1 MDWTYNCVDSLG
13 RNDSFT
19 QMQRRQFLKAV
30 AIAGATSS
38 FLNVNSFAQS
48 RDPKR
53 KMTLN
58 LVCGAIG
65 VKADQKRAI
74 ELASKFG
81 FESVEAKAD
90 YLASLSDG
98 EVDAL
103 ERLLKDRKLV
113 WGTSGLS
120 VDFRGD
126 ERKFKEG
133 LKQLPRLAKGLQRAG
148 VERVSTWLR
157 PAHHDLTYN
166 QNFKQ
171 HADRLRQVCRILKDN
186 DIRFGME
193 YVGTNTLLVSR
204 KYPFIHSMAET
215 RELVD
220 AIGTGNAG
228 IVLDSWHWWQAGDSV
243 SDIEK
248 LRNKD
253 IILVDLND
261 APKDIDKK
269 RQLDGQRQLPM
280 ATGVID
286 TEGFVKALV
295 EIGYDGPIR
304 AEPFNQTLRD
314 LDDESACKATIGSLR
329 KAIALVS

>member
-1 MDWTYNCVDSLG
+1 M
-13 RNDSFT
+13 
-19 QMQRRQFLKAV
+19 
-30 AIAGATSS
+30 
-38 FLNVNSFAQS
+38 
-48 RDPKR
+48 
-53 KMTLN
+53 
-58 LVCGAIG
+58 
-65 VKADQKRAI
+65 
-74 ELASKFG
+74 
-81 FESVEAKAD
+81 
-90 YLASLSDG
+90 
-98 EVDAL
+98 
-103 ERLLKDRKLV
+103 
-113 WGTSGLS
+113 
-120 VDFRGD
+120 
-126 ERKFKEG
+126 
-133 LKQLPRLAKGLQRAG
+133 
-148 VERVSTWLR
+148 
-157 PAHHDLTYN
+157 
-166 QNFKQ
+166 
-171 HADRLRQVCRILKDN
+171 
-186 DIRFGME
+186 
-193 YVGTNTLLVSR
+193 LVSR

-228 IVLDSWHWWQAGDSV
+228 IVLDRWHWWQAGDSV